1 MLVEALSTDRL
12 ILRELTESDFDSLFR
27 ILGDPVV
34 MEHYDAVADEE
45 MTHRWLTGIRTGYQR
60 DGHSFYAVD
69 LREEGLMIGI
79 CGLLMQPFEGKVY
92 QEVAYLLA
100 KPWWGRGY
108 ATEAAR
114 AVRDD
119 GFLRFGYDHLI
130 SVIEP
135 ANAPSVRVAERIGMI
150 LERIAT
156 FQDVT
161 DAHIYGMTRD
171 QWDQVRCNEQ
181 DQV

>member
-1 MLVEALSTDRL
+1 MLVETLTTDRL
-12 ILRELTESDFDSLFR
+12 ILRELLESDFDALFR

-34 MEHYDAVADEE
+34 LEHYDAVADEE
-45 MTHRWLTGIRTGYQR
+45 MTRRWLTGIRTGYER
-60 DGHSFYAVD
+60 DGHSFFAVE
-69 LREEGLMIGI
+69 LPAEGEIIGI

-100 KPWWGRGY
+100 QQWWGRGY

-114 AVRDD
+114 AVRDE
-119 GFLRFGYDHLI
+119 GFERFGYDHLI

-171 QWDQVRCNEQ
+171 QWDEIRRNEQ